1 MMQFNLDTVRKI
13 LKGLAVAA
21 VAAVVVGYVAD
32 FAYFHVRMIHPK
44 AADPLETFTAPRLLA
59 IGEKGNKVDYEIDAQ
74 NPEQTYTC
82 AHSLF
87 PQGGHRPCWYLKPQ
101 SQKPIPM

>member
-1 MMQFNLDTVRKI
+1 MPFDVTTLRKI
-13 LKGLAVAA
+13 LKGVAI
-21 VAAVVVGYVAD
+21 AAVVLAVVAYLMD
-32 FAYFHVRMIHPK
+32 FGYFHIRMIHPK
-44 AADPLETFTAPRLLA
+44 TADPLETFTAPRLLA
-59 IGEKGNKVDYEIDAQ
+59 IGEKGNKVDYEIDAL

-87 PQGGHRPCWYLKPQ
+87 PQGGHQPCWYLKPQ